1 MIRMLERAVRRVA
14 VCCVALV
21 CAFGSAQA
29 AEAWPAKPIRW
40 VVPIPPG
47 GGPDIIARRVAPVLG
62 KRLGQAVVVE
72 NLPGGAHNIA
82 MQAVARSAPDGYT
95 LLHGLTSLVSNPHLY
110 RLEFDPAVELAPVAR
125 LVSTEWVILGTNSL
139 AVQRLEELVAI
150 AKSGADRVACAITGG
165 LTEIACRAL
174 AAVSGAPILQ
184 VSYKG
189 GPQALND
196 LVNGAV
202 QLRVVEA
209 GIAAPFVQAA
219 RVRAIATLNPR
230 RGNSE
235 FGDLRPAAETYPG
248 FEFVTWQGLMV
259 RAGTPAEHIARLGAE
274 LEAILADPDV
284 GASLRAT
291 GNRPAYAPAAAFD
304 TMLRND
310 LARYGRLI
318 RELGIRPE

>member
-1 MIRMLERAVRRVA
+1 MKRMPYPRTWLVAACALLPLLLVPAVHA
-14 VCCVALV
+14 T
-21 CAFGSAQA
+21 
-29 AEAWPAKPIRW
+29 EAWPSKPIRW

-47 GGPDIIARRVAPVLG
+47 GGPDIIARRIAPLLG

-110 RLEFDPAVELAPVAR
+110 RLEFDPATELAPVAR
-125 LVSTEWVILGTNSL
+125 LVSTEWVILATNTL
-139 AVQRLEELVAI
+139 AAQRLEDVIAI
-150 AKSGADRVACAITGG
+150 AKGGTDRVACAITGG

-184 VSYKG
+184 VRYKG

-196 LVNGAV
+196 LVNGEV

-209 GIAAPFVQAA
+209 GIAAPIVQAA
-219 RVRAIATLNPR
+219 RARAIATLNPR

-235 FGDLRPAAETYPG
+235 FGDLRPVAETYPG

-259 RAGTPAEHIARLGAE
+259 RAGTPVERIARLGAE
-274 LEAILADPDV
+274 VEAILADPDV

-291 GNRPAYAPAAAFD
+291 GNRPAYAPAAVFE
-304 TMLRND
+304 TLLRND

-318 RELGIRPE
+318 RELAIRPE